1 MTKDDE
7 SMDDERVEDETEIFF
22 RLYGSAITLFQK
34 IK

>member
-7 SMDDERVEDETEIFF
+7 SMDDERVEDEIEIFF
-22 RLYGSAITLFQK
+22 RFYGSAITLFQK